1 MHKTVFKL
9 PRLGG
14 NEAEARVL
22 AWKKAPGERF
32 AAGQTLLEVETDK
45 AVVDVPAPADGV
57 LLAALKAVDDM
68 AAFDEALAEIGLD
81 VAPAGAAAATAGA
94 AAPQAASSAPSAAA
108 APAAAAPAPGLAVA
122 VATRVSA
129 DGHVPA
135 SPAARRAAREA
146 GLALSGIAGS
156 GPGGRVVLRDL
167 PAAGPST
174 AGAQGSDTVFAGR
187 FGTLQLR
194 RWNAGAA
201 PGQPTFVLIHGLF
214 GDIDGWSVLA
224 RALAEAGQPVVALD
238 LPLHGRSQAG
248 ASTPADMAQAV
259 RELLE
264 ATVSGPRVLVG
275 HSLGGALAL
284 MLAQG
289 MDARTLRAL
298 ALIAPAGL
306 GTEIDQGFV
315 DGMLHAGRP
324 ALLRRE
330 VDKLTRR
337 PQPLGEAWLAELHAR
352 LQQRSGELQALVG
365 GFAVH
370 GVQQLDLRT
379 ALAGVATR
387 ELPVAVLWGRL
398 DRVIPW
404 QHALEL
410 PPQVALHLFAE
421 AGHLPHAEQAAP
433 VAQVLLRLARAPG
446 H

>member
-1 MHKTVFKL
+1 
-9 PRLGG
+9 
-14 NEAEARVL
+14 
-22 AWKKAPGERF
+22 
-32 AAGQTLLEVETDK
+32 
-45 AVVDVPAPADGV
+45 
-57 LLAALKAVDDM
+57 VDDH

-81 VAPAGAAAATAGA
+81 VAPAGAAAVAADA
-94 AAPQAASSAPSAAA
+94 AAPPPAASSAPAAA
-108 APAAAAPAPGLAVA
+108 ADLAATVPAAAQP
-122 VATRVSA
+122 SA

-146 GLALSGIAGS
+146 GLALAGIAGS

-167 PAAGPST
+167 PAAGT
-174 AGAQGSDTVFAGR
+174 ASAGTQGADAVFTGR
-187 FGTLQLR
+187 FGALQLR

-201 PGQPTFVLIHGLF
+201 PGRPTLVLIHGLF
-214 GDIDGWSVLA
+214 GDIEGWSVLA

-248 ASTPADMAQAV
+248 ASTLADMAQAV
-259 RELLE
+259 RELLD

-289 MDARTLRAL
+289 MDARSLRAL

-352 LQQRSGELQALVG
+352 LQQRSDGLQALVG

-370 GVQQLDLRT
+370 GVQQVDLRT

-404 QHALEL
+404 QHALDL
-410 PPQVALHLFAE
+410 PPQVALHLFPE

-433 VAQVLLRLARAPG
+433 VAQVLLRLAGAPG